1 MEGIDHFLTC
11 ERPEQ
16 KEGSS
21 YTDDGERAPVSAIR
35 VDDIDVYFRVV
46 TYEER
51 ATRNTEKFIQRVK
64 YAPLSHRFEIYSESI
79 HYF

>member
-1 MEGIDHFLTC
+1 MTC

-35 VDDIDVYFRVV
+35 VDDIDVYFRVA

-51 ATRNTEKFIQRVK
+51 VTRNTEKFI
-64 YAPLSHRFEIYSESI
+64 
-79 HYF
+79 

>member
-1 MEGIDHFLTC
+1 MAKIQFELENSIKRHQRLEGVDHFLTC
-11 ERPEQ
+11 SRPEQ

-35 VDDIDVYFRVV
+35 VDDIDVYFRIV

-51 ATRNTEKFIQRVK
+51 VTRNTEKFI
-64 YAPLSHRFEIYSESI
+64 
-79 HYF
+79 